1 MVNVSQLIMCV
12 ILDRTV
18 FGQFLVFTYIT
29 AESRSPVS
37 SYPENG
43 MANTNKKNSQAK
55 TQTFQMM

>member
-43 MANTNKKNSQAK
+43 MANTNKKIVK
-55 TQTFQMM
+55 LKLKLFK